1 SICRMVKKRVIESD
15 DEMETN
21 PSFEMDVVVCD
32 VVPHSEL
39 FRVQLP
45 TRKRDV
51 FEGGRANP
59 RMRYKKKAKVMEL
72 RLDADIHSTSYD
84 KEKMERLPPRDQSTN
99 MPPEVYEGRCF
110 DSPNPLQY
118 AVAFVKDA
126 KMYMYPLD
134 GSIELRRTLAH
145 INYSEKK
152 KKPEDDGNTTGE
164 SESEGAG
171 GPQAIRVKFSRQETD
186 RQKKRREASALH
198 RERTI
203 AGENWIPLQ
212 MTNEVDKVST
222 RLRAVSLT
230 PPLEDENKREDQ
242 EEVMEM
248 KKLIVT
254 TLGGT
259 EGVERQPAEMADCP
273 SLSLLNASSLPVNL
287 QVRSLLLKALSIS
300 TATLCSLVS
309 PPMNREEVIPIVRQF
324 AHMVR
329 GVWVVDS
336 SLLFRPPL
344 TPGVRPS
351 RMTDA
356 RGRLWRDARDFAL
369 ALIDARLSVT
379 RGILTR
385 AFRLSR
391 DDAAEVLE
399 TVGVSDPVTRTWKL
413 NAIGDT
419 EEIMSEDDMLY
430 PIQVEE
436 AEYWVQRW
444 EEIMR
449 DIGEKTSPRRV
460 RRQSNRSNH

>member
-1 SICRMVKKRVIESD
+1 VKGKRVIESD
-15 DEMETN
+15 DEMETS
-21 PSFEMDVVVCD
+21 PAFEMDVVVCD
-32 VVPHSEL
+32 SVPNSEL

-45 TRKRDV
+45 SRKKEV

-59 RMRYKKKAKVMEL
+59 RLRYKKKAKVMEL

-84 KEKMERLPPRDQSTN
+84 KDKMERLPPRDGGTS

-110 DSPNPLQY
+110 QSPNPLQY

-126 KMYMYPLD
+126 KLYMYPLD
-134 GSIELRRTLAH
+134 GSIEMRRTLAH
-145 INYSEKK
+145 INFSDK
-152 KKPEDDGNTTGE
+152 KKPEENDGNTTGE
-164 SESEGAG
+164 SESEG
-171 GPQAIRVKFSRQETD
+171 GPTSQAIRVKFSRQETD

-212 MTNEVDKVST
+212 LVNEVDKVSS
-222 RLRAVSLT
+222 RLRAVSIT
-230 PPLEDENKREDQ
+230 PPPEEKRKKEDDEGVIEA
-242 EEVMEM
+242 

-254 TLGGT
+254 TLGG
-259 EGVERQPAEMADCP
+259 GVPEKHSLELADCP
-273 SLSLLNASSLPVNL
+273 SLSLLNASSLPPNL
-287 QVRSLLLKALSIS
+287 QVRSLMLKSLSITTS
-300 TATLCSLVS
+300 TLCSLVS
-309 PPMNREEVIPIVRQF
+309 PSMGTHELIPIVRQF
-324 AHMVR
+324 AKMVR
-329 GVWVVDS
+329 GVWVVNS

-369 ALIDARLSVT
+369 ALIDAKLRVT
-379 RGILTR
+379 RGTLTR
-385 AFRLSR
+385 VFRLSR

-399 TVGVSDPVTRTWKL
+399 SVGVPDPVRRTWKL
-413 NAIGDT
+413 NVVGETTEIDT
-419 EEIMSEDDMLY
+419 EDDLLY
-430 PIQVEE
+430 PIQVED

-449 DIGEKTSPRRV
+449 DIGDKASPRRV
-460 RRQSNRSNH
+460 RRASNRSNV